1 MLENFNTVENSNI
14 KDSNIN
20 ENSNAD
26 IISSIEKESSNEESN
41 ISSGM
46 EKEPLSEIQN
56 MVPLKR
62 NFSINVDFNL
72 LNVKI
77 LLLIL
82 QNSL

>member
-41 ISSGM
+41 ISSGT
-46 EKEPLSEIQN
+46 EKELLSEIQN